1 MTIKK
6 PSKKLLS
13 VCIILFVVIA
23 TLFCGFALLYS
34 GVRIEQ
40 MRIAKVSISGLYL
53 RLHNKFILEIQE
65 IDLSQAMSE
74 PKPKK
79 DFDSTKITDYVKYAI
94 WGIAYFEHLDIN
106 RIVLSDKYTASVS
119 YDGAMYSL
127 SFPKLQA
134 VFDVSTKD
142 NNMLLDIKYLTMS
155 EPDFSVGGRIIY
167 APKSKKVG
175 FGLVVLPMDIEDLR
189 LQNAQ
194 STQSSNPTKSTQS
207 KIAQTS
213 TIPAQARQALDETKL
228 FLQGSSDFKTLKLK
242 AKTTKIK
249 NLDFLRDLLQ
259 ESAIFPS
266 LNQWLFASLDFDC
279 IELLDSSFDISLS
292 PKNFTKTLLQN
303 TTAQAQVQK
312 VAYYLPASL
321 QAPQNPSKKQAR
333 FPTPFTTKKLHLT
346 MKDGNLTLAPESLS
360 YDSLSLQGT
369 NLIFS
374 FEKSPTL
381 HIALAS
387 PKVLLSQNVHN
398 LFKYFSISLPLD
410 SIKGDIKAQVGITID
425 LAKKPQNQ
433 TKESNSQDSL
443 KSSELALQ
451 AENSANPAKNLVD
464 SATNSVDSADSTNDL
479 NISSATP
486 PTTSPVAVQG
496 SINASNA
503 TITSSNIDVLTKSA
517 LVQININPS
526 TGENSL
532 SIETKNTSYEN
543 LFDIDT
549 KTTINLSEK
558 RLKTSLFVHSLRIS
572 TNPQINER
580 ILSPENIKKRENFIK
595 ELNKKS
601 TQVLKPIYYAS
612 NSFTNTKSDIATA
625 LLARL
630 DSTKDSSE
638 SSEFVMPKPLETP
651 FEPKFDTPSTNS
663 PSQTTIPQSTTP
675 ATPKTTPPSINLP
688 TPPKKEK
695 DSQKKQNSIIEKT
708 GDMLLPKTSTT
719 IKKQTPNEAEQIAK
733 LHPNDNDDGEDAD
746 NESSANKP
754 NEIMQAPKIPSQVAP
769 QKSST
774 KPQEPKQESKKVNSQ
789 DLTQKK
795 STQKDSAQKP
805 KKEQP
810 NKPKTIQEIP
820 KPTTKSSGKIITK
833 GVELDFGKPMSETTM
848 RAKIIELI
856 KAQNEDVFTYDVF
869 RADKSSLPQ
878 IDIDMDFS
886 SDEVSI
892 SVPSLQT
899 YAKML
904 NSQIVIAVRDFKLF
918 TPHSPLMKYLG
929 LNAGS
934 AIVHLKS
941 ANELAF
947 EVQIKD
953 FPTFLLKKDKSPLK
967 DFIFQGQYKD
977 KKLRVKSA
985 PQGLISFESYDN
997 TMLAKFNN
1005 IDIDINA
1012 LLSSKIPAIEEAFSI
1027 SDEKSVVFTKEQI
1040 LAENEF
1046 LRQKRRY
1053 ERQNNLK
1060 PHIIAIEARNI
1071 VGFYKEITLPFD
1083 DFNAKIRDDRIT
1095 ADGTYGNGIANI
1107 DIIHGNTL
1115 FKAGNFGAEFIN
1127 RIIGRKIV
1135 EGGLFEAGGIYKN
1148 DIFNGEISMQNTSF
1162 KGFAIVQNIIGLIDT
1177 IPSLVMFR
1185 SPGLS
1190 GKGYEV
1196 KNGKIMLGLNTQY
1209 IALES
1214 IDLIGKT
1221 MDVKGS
1227 GIIEVE
1233 SSEVDIG
1240 LSISTLK
1247 SLTSVLNKIPIIGYL
1262 ILGKDGKITT
1272 QVSIDGTLENPKSQV
1287 SLAEDILSAPL
1298 NIIKRAFTP
1307 VDMLIDEVVKS
1318 ID

>member
-1 MTIKK
+1 
-6 PSKKLLS
+6 
-13 VCIILFVVIA
+13 
-23 TLFCGFALLYS
+23 
-34 GVRIEQ
+34 
-40 MRIAKVSISGLYL
+40 MRIAKVSVSGLYL

-94 WGIAYFEHLDIN
+94 WGIAYFEHLDIK
-106 RIVLSDKYTASVS
+106 RIVLSDKYAASVS

-142 NNMLLDIKYLTMS
+142 NNVLLDIKHLTMS

-175 FGLVVLPMDIEDLR
+175 FGLVVLPKSVEDLR
-189 LQNAQ
+189 SQSIQN
-194 STQSSNPTKSTQS
+194 TQDIVSSNPTKLVQS
-207 KIAQTS
+207 KITKDSSSAK
-213 TIPAQARQALDETKL
+213 ARQALDETKL

-259 ESAIFPS
+259 ESAIFQS

-321 QAPQNPSKKQAR
+321 QMPKTTSKKQAR

-369 NLIFS
+369 SLIFS
-374 FEKSPTL
+374 FEKSPIL
-381 HIALAS
+381 HIALTS
-387 PKVLLSQNVHN
+387 PKVLLSQSVHN
-398 LFKYFSISLPLD
+398 LFKYFSISLPID
-410 SIKGDIKAQVGITID
+410 SLKGDIKAQVGITINLAEESQNLNSENPLQKDKKQD
-425 LAKKPQNQ
+425 LL
-433 TKESNSQDSL
+433 ESSD
-443 KSSELALQ
+443 LALQ
-451 AENSANPAKNLVD
+451 AANSTNPA
-464 SATNSVDSADSTNDL
+464 SPADFANDL
-479 NISSATP
+479 DISSTTP
-486 PTTSPVAVQG
+486 THSTSPVAVQG
-496 SINASNA
+496 SIIANDA
-503 TITSSNIDVLTKSA
+503 TIKSSNIDVLTKSA

-526 TGENSL
+526 TGDNSL
-532 SIETKNTSYEN
+532 NIETKNTSYEN

-601 TQVLKPIYYAS
+601 TQVFKPIYYAS
-612 NSFTNTKSDIATA
+612 NAFTSAKSDIANV

-663 PSQTTIPQSTTP
+663 PSTTKTPQSTTP
-675 ATPKTTPPSINLP
+675 MTPKTTPPSINPP

-695 DSQKKQNSIIEKT
+695 NSQKKPNSIIEKT
-708 GDMLLPKTSTT
+708 GDMLLPKTSTST
-719 IKKQTPNEAEQIAK
+719 KKQVSNEAEQIAK
-733 LHPNDNDDGEDAD
+733 LHPNDNDDGEDTDNAD
-746 NESSANKP
+746 ESNANKP

-769 QKSST
+769 QKSSQ
-774 KPQEPKQESKKVNSQ
+774 KQPKQESKKTVPQESA
-789 DLTQKK
+789 
-795 STQKDSAQKP
+795 QKDLAQKP
-805 KKEQP
+805 KKEQS
-810 NKPKTIQEIP
+810 NKPKSTQETP
-820 KPTTKSSGKIITK
+820 KPTPKSSGKIITK
-833 GVELDFGKPMSETTM
+833 GVELDFGKPMSEATM

-856 KAQNEDVFTYDVF
+856 KAQNEDVFTYEVF

-918 TPHSPLMKYLG
+918 TPHSPLVKYLG

-934 AIVHLKS
+934 AIIHLKS

-953 FPTFLLKKDKSPLK
+953 FPTFLLKKDKTPFK

-1005 IDIDINA
+1005 IDIDIDA

-1027 SDEKSVVFTKEQI
+1027 SDEKSVVFTREQI

-1060 PHIIAIEARNI
+1060 PHIIAIEAKNI

-1247 SLTSVLNKIPIIGYL
+1247 SLTSVLNKIPIVGYL

>member
-1 MTIKK
+1 
-6 PSKKLLS
+6 
-13 VCIILFVVIA
+13 
-23 TLFCGFALLYS
+23 
-34 GVRIEQ
+34 

-94 WGIAYFEHLDIN
+94 WGIAYFEHLDIK
-106 RIVLSDKYTASVS
+106 RIVLSDKYTASAS
-119 YDGAMYSL
+119 YDGAIYSL

-142 NNMLLDIKYLTMS
+142 NNMLLDIKYLTMN

-175 FGLVVLPMDIEDLR
+175 FGLVVIPKNAEDLR
-189 LQNAQ
+189 LQSEQ
-194 STQSSNPTKSTQS
+194 STESSSAKSTQS
-207 KIAQTS
+207 KITQTS
-213 TIPAQARQALDETKL
+213 SSPTQARQALDETKL

-242 AKTTKIK
+242 VKTTKIK

-321 QAPQNPSKKQAR
+321 QASQNPSKKQAR
-333 FPTPFTTKKLHLT
+333 FPTPFTTKKLHLI
-346 MKDGNLTLAPESLS
+346 MKDGKLTLAPESLS

-369 NLIFS
+369 SLIFS

-398 LFKYFSISLPLD
+398 LFKYFSISLPID
-410 SIKGDIKAQVGITID
+410 SLKGDIKAQVGITID
-425 LAKKPQNQ
+425 LAKKSQNQ
-433 TKESNSQDSL
+433 TKESNTQDSL
-443 KSSELALQ
+443 ESSDLALQ
-451 AENSANPAKNLVD
+451 ATNPAD
-464 SATNSVDSADSTNDL
+464 STSPTNPADFANSVDSIDSAKDL
-479 NISSATP
+479 DIPSTTP
-486 PTTSPVAVQG
+486 THSTSPVAVQG
-496 SINASNA
+496 SIIANDA
-503 TITSSNIDVLTKSA
+503 TIKSSNIDVLTKSA

-526 TGENSL
+526 TGDNLL

-543 LFDIDT
+543 LFNIDT

-580 ILSPENIKKRENFIK
+580 FLSPENIKKRENFIK
-595 ELNKKS
+595 ELHKKS

-612 NSFTNTKSDIATA
+612 NAFTSTKSDTA
-625 LLARL
+625 NVLLARL

-663 PSQTTIPQSTTP
+663 PNPTKTPQSTTP
-675 ATPKTTPPSINLP
+675 TTPKTTPPSINLP

-695 DSQKKQNSIIEKT
+695 NSQKKPNSIIEKT
-708 GDMLLPKTSTT
+708 GDMLLPKTSTPT
-719 IKKQTPNEAEQIAK
+719 KKQAPNEAEQIAK
-733 LHPNDNDDGEDAD
+733 LLPNDNDDGEDTDNAD
-746 NESSANKP
+746 EFNANKS
-754 NEIMQAPKIPSQVAP
+754 NEIMQYPKTPSQISP
-769 QKSST
+769 QKSSQ
-774 KPQEPKQESKKVNSQ
+774 KPQKQESKKALPQESA
-789 DLTQKK
+789 
-795 STQKDSAQKP
+795 QKDLAQKP
-805 KKEQP
+805 KKGQS
-810 NKPKTIQEIP
+810 NKPKSTQETP
-820 KPTTKSSGKIITK
+820 KPTPKSSGKIITK
-833 GVELDFGKPMSETTM
+833 GVELDFGRPMSEATM

-934 AIVHLKS
+934 AIIHLKS

-985 PQGLISFESYDN
+985 PQDLISFESYDN

-1027 SDEKSVVFTKEQI
+1027 SDEKSVVFTREQI

-1060 PHIIAIEARNI
+1060 PHIIAIEAKNI

-1247 SLTSVLNKIPIIGYL
+1247 SLTSVLNKIPIVGYL

-1272 QVSIDGTLENPKSQV
+1272 QVRIDGTLENPKSQV

>member
-1 MTIKK
+1 
-6 PSKKLLS
+6 
-13 VCIILFVVIA
+13 
-23 TLFCGFALLYS
+23 
-34 GVRIEQ
+34 
-40 MRIAKVSISGLYL
+40 MRIAKVSINGLYL

-79 DFDSTKITDYVKYAI
+79 DFDSTNITNYVKYAI
-94 WGIAYFEHLDIN
+94 WGIAYFEHLDIK
-106 RIVLSDKYTASVS
+106 RIVLSDKYAASVS

-155 EPDFSVGGRIIY
+155 EPDFSIGGRIIY
-167 APKSKKVG
+167 SPKTKKVG
-175 FGLVVLPMDIEDLR
+175 FGLVVLPVDIEDLR
-189 LQNAQ
+189 LQNAKNTQ
-194 STQSSNPTKSTQS
+194 EAESSSTKLAQS
-207 KIAQTS
+207 KTAQDS
-213 TIPAQARQALDETKL
+213 SLNPAKERQALDETKL

-266 LNQWLFASLDFDC
+266 LNQWLFASLDFDS

-292 PKNFTKTLLQN
+292 PKNFVKTLLQN

-321 QAPQNPSKKQAR
+321 QASQNPSKKQTR

-346 MKDGNLTLAPESLS
+346 MKDANLTLAPESLS

-381 HIALAS
+381 HIALTS
-387 PKVLLSQNVHN
+387 PKVLLSPNVHN

-410 SIKGDIKAQVGITID
+410 SLKGDIKAQVGITID
-425 LAKKPQNQ
+425 LAKKSQKTPA
-433 TKESNSQDSL
+433 KESKSQDL
-443 KSSELALQ
+443 LESSDLALQ
-451 AENSANPAKNLVD
+451 TTNPANSMDLANSAD
-464 SATNSVDSADSTNDL
+464 SVDSVNDL
-479 NISSATP
+479 DISSATP
-486 PTTSPVAVQG
+486 PATLPVAVQG
-496 SINASNA
+496 SISANNAM
-503 TITSSNIDVLTKSA
+503 ITSSNIDVLTKSA

-526 TGENSL
+526 TGDNTL
-532 SIETKNTSYEN
+532 TIETKNTSYEN
-543 LFDIDT
+543 LFDIDS
-549 KTTINLSEK
+549 KTTINLGEK

-580 ILSPENIKKRENFIK
+580 ILSPENIKKREDFIK
-595 ELNKKS
+595 ELNKKP
-601 TQVLKPIYYAS
+601 TQALKPIYYA
-612 NSFTNTKSDIATA
+612 NNTFTNTKSDIENM

-630 DSTKDSSE
+630 DSTKDSDTE

-663 PSQTTIPQSTTP
+663 PSQTKTPQSTTP
-675 ATPKTTPPSINLP
+675 TTPNTTPPSINLP

-695 DSQKKQNSIIEKT
+695 NTQKKPNSIIEKT
-708 GDMLLPKTSTT
+708 GDILLPKTSTPT
-719 IKKQTPNEAEQIAK
+719 KKQAPNEVEQIAR
-733 LHPNDNDDGEDAD
+733 LHPNDNDDGDD
-746 NESSANKP
+746 SNEN
-754 NEIMQAPKIPSQVAP
+754 IQTPKLQKPSQ
-769 QKSST
+769 
-774 KPQEPKQESKKVNSQ
+774 KPQETKQS
-789 DLTQKK
+789 KK
-795 STQKDSAQKP
+795 STPKESTQRESAQKP
-805 KKEQP
+805 KKEQSLKT
-810 NKPKTIQEIP
+810 KPAQEIP
-820 KPTTKSSGKIITK
+820 KQNPKSSSGKVITK
-833 GVELDFGKPMSETTM
+833 GVELDFSKPMSETTM

-856 KAQNEDVFTYDVF
+856 KAQNENVFTYDVF

-886 SDEVSI
+886 NDEVSI
-892 SVPSLQT
+892 SAPSLQT

-904 NSQIVIAVRDFKLF
+904 NSQIVIGVRDFKLF

-929 LNAGS
+929 INAGS
-934 AIVHLKS
+934 AIVHIKS
-941 ANELAF
+941 ASELAF

-953 FPTFLLKKDKSPLK
+953 FPTFLLKKDKSPFK
-967 DFIFQGQYKD
+967 DFVFQGQYKD
-977 KKLRVKSA
+977 EKLRVKST

-1060 PHIIAIEARNI
+1060 PHIIAIEAQNI

-1095 ADGTYGNGIANI
+1095 ADATYGNGIANI

-1115 FKAGNFGAEFIN
+1115 FKAGNFGAEFLN

-1227 GIIEVE
+1227 GIIELE

-1247 SLTSVLNKIPIIGYL
+1247 SLTSVLNKIPIVGYL

>member
-94 WGIAYFEHLDIN
+94 WGIAYFEHLDIK

-119 YDGAMYSL
+119 YNGAMYSL
-127 SFPKLQA
+127 SFPKIQA

-142 NNMLLDIKYLTMS
+142 NNVLLDIKHLTMS
-155 EPDFSVGGRIIY
+155 EPDFSIGGRIIY

-175 FGLVVLPMDIEDLR
+175 FGLVVLPKSVEDLR
-189 LQNAQ
+189 SQ
-194 STQSSNPTKSTQS
+194 STQSTQDIVSSNPTKLAQS
-207 KIAQTS
+207 KIAKDS
-213 TIPAQARQALDETKL
+213 SSAKARQALDETKL

-321 QAPQNPSKKQAR
+321 QMPKTTSKKQAR

-346 MKDGNLTLAPESLS
+346 MKDGNLTLAPEFLS

-369 NLIFS
+369 SLIFS

-398 LFKYFSISLPLD
+398 LFKYFSISLPID
-410 SIKGDIKAQVGITID
+410 SLKGDIKAQIGITINLAEESQNLNSENPLQKDKKQD
-425 LAKKPQNQ
+425 LL
-433 TKESNSQDSL
+433 ESSD
-443 KSSELALQ
+443 LALQ
-451 AENSANPAKNLVD
+451 AANSTNPASPANPAD
-464 SATNSVDSADSTNDL
+464 SANDL
-479 NISSATP
+479 DMPSATP
-486 PTTSPVAVQG
+486 THSTSPVAVQG
-496 SINASNA
+496 SIIANDA
-503 TITSSNIDVLTKSA
+503 TIKSSNIDVLTKSA

-526 TGENSL
+526 TGDNSL
-532 SIETKNTSYEN
+532 NIETKNTSYEN

-595 ELNKKS
+595 ELHKKKS
-601 TQVLKPIYYAS
+601 TQVPKPIYYAS
-612 NSFTNTKSDIATA
+612 NAFTSTKSDIANV

-651 FEPKFDTPSTNS
+651 FEPKFDTPSANS
-663 PSQTTIPQSTTP
+663 PNTTKTPQSTTP
-675 ATPKTTPPSINLP
+675 MTPKTTPPSINPP

-695 DSQKKQNSIIEKT
+695 NSQKKPNSIIEKT
-708 GDMLLPKTSTT
+708 GDMLLPKTSTPA
-719 IKKQTPNEAEQIAK
+719 KKQAPNEAEQIAK
-733 LHPNDNDDGEDAD
+733 LHPNDNDDGEDTDNAD
-746 NESSANKP
+746 ESNANKP
-754 NEIMQAPKIPSQVAP
+754 NEIIQAPKIPSQVAP
-769 QKSST
+769 QKSSQ
-774 KPQEPKQESKKVNSQ
+774 KQPKQESKKALPQESA
-789 DLTQKK
+789 
-795 STQKDSAQKP
+795 QKDLAQKP
-805 KKEQP
+805 KKEQS
-810 NKPKTIQEIP
+810 NKPKSTQETT
-820 KPTTKSSGKIITK
+820 KPPQKSSGKIITK
-833 GVELDFGKPMSETTM
+833 GVELDFGKPMSEATM

-934 AIVHLKS
+934 AIIHLKS

-953 FPTFLLKKDKSPLK
+953 FPTFLLKKDKSPFK

-1005 IDIDINA
+1005 IDIDIDA

-1027 SDEKSVVFTKEQI
+1027 SDEKSVVFTREQI

-1060 PHIIAIEARNI
+1060 PHIIAIEAKNI

-1247 SLTSVLNKIPIIGYL
+1247 SLTSVLNKIPIVGYL

>member
-1 MTIKK
+1 
-6 PSKKLLS
+6 
-13 VCIILFVVIA
+13 
-23 TLFCGFALLYS
+23 
-34 GVRIEQ
+34 

-94 WGIAYFEHLDIN
+94 WGIAYFEHLDIK
-106 RIVLSDKYTASVS
+106 RIVLSDKYAASAS

-175 FGLVVLPMDIEDLR
+175 FGLVVLPKSVEDLR
-189 LQNAQ
+189 SQSTQ

-207 KIAQTS
+207 KIAKDSSS
-213 TIPAQARQALDETKL
+213 TKAQQALDETKL

-369 NLIFS
+369 SLVFS

-398 LFKYFSISLPLD
+398 LFKYFNISLPID
-410 SIKGDIKAQVGITID
+410 SLKGDIKAQVGITID
-425 LAKKPQNQ
+425 LAKKSQNQ
-433 TKESNSQDSL
+433 TKESKSQDSL
-443 KSSELALQ
+443 ESSDLALR
-451 AENSANPAKNLVD
+451 AANSTNPA
-464 SATNSVDSADSTNDL
+464 SPADFANDL
-479 NISSATP
+479 DISSTTP
-486 PTTSPVAVQG
+486 THSTSPVAVQG
-496 SINASNA
+496 SISANDA
-503 TITSSNIDVLTKSA
+503 TIKSSNIDVLTKSA

-526 TGENSL
+526 TGDNSL
-532 SIETKNTSYEN
+532 NIETKNTSYEN

-580 ILSPENIKKRENFIK
+580 VLSPENIKKRENFIK
-595 ELNKKS
+595 ELHKKS
-601 TQVLKPIYYAS
+601 TQVPKPIYYAS
-612 NSFTNTKSDIATA
+612 NAFTSTKSDIANV

-663 PSQTTIPQSTTP
+663 PNTTKTPQSTTP
-675 ATPKTTPPSINLP
+675 TIPNTTPPSINLP

-695 DSQKKQNSIIEKT
+695 NSQKKPNSIIEKT
-708 GDMLLPKTSTT
+708 GDMLLPKTSTPT
-719 IKKQTPNEAEQIAK
+719 KKQTPNEAEQIAK
-733 LHPNDNDDGEDAD
+733 LHPNDNDDGEDTDNAD
-746 NESSANKP
+746 ESNANKP
-754 NEIMQAPKIPSQVAP
+754 NEIIQAPKIPSQVAP
-769 QKSST
+769 QKSSQ
-774 KPQEPKQESKKVNSQ
+774 KQPKQESKKALPQ
-789 DLTQKK
+789 EPA
-795 STQKDSAQKP
+795 QKDLAQKP
-805 KKEQP
+805 KKEQS
-810 NKPKTIQEIP
+810 NKSKSTQETP
-820 KPTTKSSGKIITK
+820 KPTPKSSGKIITK
-833 GVELDFGKPMSETTM
+833 GVELDFGKPMSEATM

-878 IDIDMDFS
+878 INIDMDFS

-918 TPHSPLMKYLG
+918 APHSPLMKYLG

-1005 IDIDINA
+1005 IDIDIDA

-1027 SDEKSVVFTKEQI
+1027 SDEKSVVFTREQI

-1135 EGGLFEAGGIYKN
+1135 EGGLFETGGIYKN

-1227 GIIEVE
+1227 GIIEIE

-1247 SLTSVLNKIPIIGYL
+1247 SLTSVLNKVPIVGYL

-1287 SLAEDILSAPL
+1287 SLAEDILRAPL

>member
-1 MTIKK
+1 
-6 PSKKLLS
+6 
-13 VCIILFVVIA
+13 
-23 TLFCGFALLYS
+23 
-34 GVRIEQ
+34 

-65 IDLSQAMSE
+65 VDLSQAMSE

-94 WGIAYFEHLDIN
+94 WGIAYFEHLDIK
-106 RIVLSDKYTASVS
+106 RIVLSDKYVASVS
-119 YDGAMYSL
+119 YDGVMYSL

-194 STQSSNPTKSTQS
+194 NISSSNPTKTAQS
-207 KIAQTS
+207 NTAQDS
-213 TIPAQARQALDETKL
+213 SPSSPKARQALEETKL

-249 NLDFLRDLLQ
+249 SLDFLRDLLQ

-266 LNQWLFASLDFDC
+266 LNQWLFASLDFDS

-303 TTAQAQVQK
+303 TTAQAQIQK

-321 QAPQNPSKKQAR
+321 QIPQNPSKKQAR
-333 FPTPFTTKKLHLT
+333 FPTPFASKKLHLT
-346 MKDGNLTLAPESLS
+346 MKNANLTLAPESLS

-381 HIALAS
+381 HIALTS
-387 PKVLLSQNVHN
+387 PKVLLSQPVLN
-398 LFKYFSISLPLD
+398 LFKYFNISLPID

-425 LAKKPQNQ
+425 LAKKSQNLAQ
-433 TKESNSQDSL
+433 TPSKESNTQNSL
-443 KSSELALQ
+443 ESSDLALQ
-451 AENSANPAKNLVD
+451 EANPPN
-464 SATNSVDSADSTNDL
+464 STNPVEFGGLANSADSVEDL
-479 NISSATP
+479 DLSSATP
-486 PTTSPVAVQG
+486 HTSASSPVTVQG
-496 SINASNA
+496 SITANEAA
-503 TITSSNIDVLTKSA
+503 IKSSNIEVLTKSA
-517 LVQININPS
+517 TVQININPA
-526 TGENSL
+526 TGDNTL

-549 KTTINLSEK
+549 KTTINLEEK
-558 RLKTSLFVHSLRIS
+558 RLKTSLFVHSLRIN

-595 ELNKKS
+595 ELRKKS
-601 TQVLKPIYYAS
+601 TQILKPIYYA
-612 NSFTNTKSDIATA
+612 NNTFTSTKSDIENV

-630 DSTKDSSE
+630 DSTKDSNE
-638 SSEFVMPKPLETP
+638 SSDFVMPKPLQTP
-651 FEPKFDTPSTNS
+651 FEPQFDTPSTSS
-663 PSQTTIPQSTTP
+663 PNPTKTPQSTTP
-675 ATPKTTPPSINLP
+675 TTPKTTPPSINLP

-695 DSQKKQNSIIEKT
+695 NTQKKPNSIIEKT
-708 GDMLLPKTSTT
+708 GDMLLPKTSTPT
-719 IKKQTPNEAEQIAK
+719 KKQAPNEVEQIAK
-733 LHPNDNDDGEDAD
+733 LHPNDNDDGEDSDNLNNAD
-746 NESSANKP
+746 VNKSS
-754 NEIMQAPKIPSQVAP
+754 EIMQSPKTPSKITP
-769 QKSST
+769 QKSPT
-774 KPQEPKQESKKVNSQ
+774 KPQDSKQESQKATPQTQRESTKKE
-789 DLTQKK
+789 
-795 STQKDSAQKP
+795 SAQKP
-805 KKEQP
+805 KKEQSS
-810 NKPKTIQEIP
+810 KPTQEIP
-820 KPTTKSSGKIITK
+820 KSTPKSSSGKIITK
-833 GVELDFGKPMSETTM
+833 GVELDFGKPMSEATM

-856 KAQNEDVFTYDVF
+856 KAQNEDVFTYDIF

-929 LNAGS
+929 LNTGS

-967 DFIFQGQYKD
+967 DFVFQGQYKD
-977 KKLRVKSA
+977 EKLRVKSA
-985 PQGLISFESYDN
+985 PQEIISFESYDN

-1005 IDIDINA
+1005 IDIDIDA
-1012 LLSSKIPAIEEAFSI
+1012 LLSSKIPAIQEAFSI
-1027 SDEKSVVFTKEQI
+1027 SDEKSIVFTKEQI

-1060 PHIIAIEARNI
+1060 PHIIAIEAKNI

-1095 ADGTYGNGIANI
+1095 ADATYGNGIANI

-1247 SLTSVLNKIPIIGYL
+1247 SLTSVINKIPIIGYL

>member
-1 MTIKK
+1 
-6 PSKKLLS
+6 
-13 VCIILFVVIA
+13 
-23 TLFCGFALLYS
+23 
-34 GVRIEQ
+34 

-189 LQNAQ
+189 LQNTQ
-194 STQSSNPTKSTQS
+194 GTQSSNPTKSTQS

-213 TIPAQARQALDETKL
+213 AVPAQARQALDETKL

-249 NLDFLRDLLQ
+249 SLDFLRDLLQ

-266 LNQWLFASLDFDC
+266 LNQWLFASLDFDF

-292 PKNFTKTLLQN
+292 PKHFTKTLLQN

-321 QAPQNPSKKQAR
+321 QTAPSTSKKQAR

-369 NLIFS
+369 SLTFS

-381 HIALAS
+381 HIALVS

-398 LFKYFSISLPLD
+398 LFKYFSISLPID
-410 SIKGDIKAQVGITID
+410 SLKGDIKAQVGITID
-425 LAKKPQNQ
+425 LAKKSQNQ

-443 KSSELALQ
+443 ESSELALQ
-451 AENSANPAKNLVD
+451 ATNPANSTNPTNSADFA
-464 SATNSVDSADSTNDL
+464 NSVDFVDSVNDL
-479 NISSATP
+479 DIPSTTP
-486 PTTSPVAVQG
+486 THSTSPVAVQG
-496 SINASNA
+496 SINANEA
-503 TITSSNIDVLTKSA
+503 TIKSSNIDVLTKSA

-526 TGENSL
+526 TGDNAL
-532 SIETKNTSYEN
+532 TIETKNTSYEN

-601 TQVLKPIYYAS
+601 TQVFKPIYYAS
-612 NSFTNTKSDIATA
+612 NAFTNTKSDIATV

-663 PSQTTIPQSTTP
+663 PSPTKTPQSTTP
-675 ATPKTTPPSINLP
+675 TTPKTTPPSINLP

-695 DSQKKQNSIIEKT
+695 NSQKKPNSIIEKT
-708 GDMLLPKTSTT
+708 GDMLLPKTSTPT
-719 IKKQTPNEAEQIAK
+719 KKQAPNEVEQIAK
-733 LHPNDNDDGEDAD
+733 LHPNDNDDGEDSDSAD
-746 NESSANKP
+746 ESNTNKSS
-754 NEIMQAPKIPSQVAP
+754 EVMQAPKIPSQIAP

-774 KPQEPKQESKKVNSQ
+774 KPQEPQKSQKATPQESR
-789 DLTQKK
+789 QKQ
-795 STQKDSAQKP
+795 STQKDSAQKQ
-805 KKEQP
+805 KKEQS
-810 NKPKTIQEIP
+810 NKAKTTQEAP
-820 KPTTKSSGKIITK
+820 KPAPKSSGKIITK
-833 GVELDFGKPMSETTM
+833 GVELDFGKPMSEATM

-934 AIVHLKS
+934 AILHLKS

-1005 IDIDINA
+1005 IDIDIDA

-1027 SDEKSVVFTKEQI
+1027 SDEKSVVFTREQI

-1115 FKAGNFGAEFIN
+1115 FKAGNFSAEFIN

-1227 GIIEVE
+1227 GIIELE

-1247 SLTSVLNKIPIIGYL
+1247 SLTSVLNKIPIVGYL

>member
-1 MTIKK
+1 
-6 PSKKLLS
+6 
-13 VCIILFVVIA
+13 
-23 TLFCGFALLYS
+23 
-34 GVRIEQ
+34 
-40 MRIAKVSISGLYL
+40 MRIAKVSVSGLYL

-94 WGIAYFEHLDIN
+94 WGIAYFEHLDIK
-106 RIVLSDKYTASVS
+106 RIVLSDKYAASVS
-119 YDGAMYSL
+119 YNGAMYSL
-127 SFPKLQA
+127 SFPKIQA

-142 NNMLLDIKYLTMS
+142 NNVLLDIKHLTMS

-175 FGLVVLPMDIEDLR
+175 FGLVVLPKSVEDLR
-189 LQNAQ
+189 SQ
-194 STQSSNPTKSTQS
+194 STQSTQDIVSSNPTKSTQS

-213 TIPAQARQALDETKL
+213 AVPAQARQAPDETKL

-266 LNQWLFASLDFDC
+266 LNQWLFTSLDFDC

-321 QAPQNPSKKQAR
+321 QMPKTTSKKQAR

-369 NLIFS
+369 NLVFS

-398 LFKYFSISLPLD
+398 LFKYFNISLPID
-410 SIKGDIKAQVGITID
+410 SLKGDIKAQVGITIN
-425 LAKKPQNQ
+425 LAEESQNLNSENPLQKDKK
-433 TKESNSQDSL
+433 QDSL
-443 KSSELALQ
+443 EFSDLALQ
-451 AENSANPAKNLVD
+451 ATNPTNPA
-464 SATNSVDSADSTNDL
+464 NSVDSVKDLDIPST
-479 NISSATP
+479 TP
-486 PTTSPVAVQG
+486 THSTSPVAVQG
-496 SINASNA
+496 SIIANDA
-503 TITSSNIDVLTKSA
+503 TIKSSNIDVLTKSA

-526 TGENSL
+526 TGDNSL

-558 RLKTSLFVHSLRIS
+558 RLKTSLFVHSLHIS

-595 ELNKKS
+595 ELHKKS

-612 NSFTNTKSDIATA
+612 NAFTNAKSDIANV

-638 SSEFVMPKPLETP
+638 PSEFVMPKPLETP

-663 PSQTTIPQSTTP
+663 PNTTKTPQSATP
-675 ATPKTTPPSINLP
+675 TTPKTTPPSINPP

-695 DSQKKQNSIIEKT
+695 NSQKKPNSIIEKT
-708 GDMLLPKTSTT
+708 GDMLLPKTSTPT
-719 IKKQTPNEAEQIAK
+719 KKQAPNEAEQIAK
-733 LHPNDNDDGEDAD
+733 LHPNDNDDGEDVGSAD
-746 NESSANKP
+746 ESNANKP
-754 NEIMQAPKIPSQVAP
+754 NEIMQYPKIPSQVAP
-769 QKSST
+769 QKSSQ
-774 KPQEPKQESKKVNSQ
+774 KQQKQESKKALPQESA
-789 DLTQKK
+789 
-795 STQKDSAQKP
+795 QKDLAQKP
-805 KKEQP
+805 KKGQS
-810 NKPKTIQEIP
+810 NKPKSTQETT
-820 KPTTKSSGKIITK
+820 KPPPKSSGKIITK
-833 GVELDFGKPMSETTM
+833 GVELDFGKPMSEATM

-892 SVPSLQT
+892 SVPNLQT

-934 AIVHLKS
+934 AIIHLKS

-953 FPTFLLKKDKSPLK
+953 FPTFLLKKDKSPFK

-1005 IDIDINA
+1005 IDIDIDA

-1027 SDEKSVVFTKEQI
+1027 SDEKSVVFTREQI

-1060 PHIIAIEARNI
+1060 PHIIAIEAKNI

-1247 SLTSVLNKIPIIGYL
+1247 SLTSVLNKIPIVGYL

>member
-1 MTIKK
+1 M
-6 PSKKLLS
+6 
-13 VCIILFVVIA
+13 
-23 TLFCGFALLYS
+23 YS

-194 STQSSNPTKSTQS
+194 SAQSSNPTKSTQS
-207 KIAQTS
+207 KMSQTS
-213 TIPAQARQALDETKL
+213 AVPAQAQQALDETKL

-249 NLDFLRDLLQ
+249 NLDFLRDLLK

-369 NLIFS
+369 SLTFS

-398 LFKYFSISLPLD
+398 LFKYFNISLPID
-410 SIKGDIKAQVGITID
+410 SLKGDIKAQVGITID
-425 LAKKPQNQ
+425 LAKKSQNQ

-443 KSSELALQ
+443 ESSELALQ
-451 AENSANPAKNLVD
+451 ATNSTNPANPAD
-464 SATNSVDSADSTNDL
+464 FANSVDFVDSVKDL
-479 NISSATP
+479 NIPSTTP
-486 PTTSPVAVQG
+486 THSTSPVAVQG
-496 SINASNA
+496 SIIANDA
-503 TITSSNIDVLTKSA
+503 TIKSSNIDVLTKSA

-526 TGENSL
+526 TGDNSL

-558 RLKTSLFVHSLRIS
+558 RLKTSLFVYSLRIS

-595 ELNKKS
+595 ELHKKS

-612 NSFTNTKSDIATA
+612 NAFTSTKSDIANV

-663 PSQTTIPQSTTP
+663 PNTTTTPQSTTP
-675 ATPKTTPPSINLP
+675 MTPKTTPPSINLP

-695 DSQKKQNSIIEKT
+695 NSQKKTNSIIEKT
-708 GDMLLPKTSTT
+708 GDMLLPKTSTPT
-719 IKKQTPNEAEQIAK
+719 KKQAPNEAEQIAK
-733 LHPNDNDDGEDAD
+733 LHPNDNDDGEDIGSVD
-746 NESSANKP
+746 ESNANKP
-754 NEIMQAPKIPSQVAP
+754 NEIMQSPKTPSQVAP
-769 QKSST
+769 QKSSQ
-774 KPQEPKQESKKVNSQ
+774 KQQKQESKKALPQ
-789 DLTQKK
+789 E
-795 STQKDSAQKP
+795 STQKDLAQKP
-805 KKEQP
+805 KKEQS
-810 NKPKTIQEIP
+810 NKLKPTQETP
-820 KPTTKSSGKIITK
+820 KPTPKSSGKIITK
-833 GVELDFGKPMSETTM
+833 GVELDFGKPMSEATM

-856 KAQNEDVFTYDVF
+856 KAQNEDVFTYDIF

-953 FPTFLLKKDKSPLK
+953 FPTFLLKKDKTPLK
-967 DFIFQGQYKD
+967 DFVFQGQYKD

-1095 ADGTYGNGIANI
+1095 ADATYGNGIANI

-1115 FKAGNFGAEFIN
+1115 FKAGNFGAEFLN